1 MKKHIKNFR
10 VFVNESILSSKL
22 FTEIPDN
29 IANDSGV
36 DDVLRV
42 AENEDGSLLLV
53 QVNED
58 EYLIVFE
65 PFDGTLEVE
74 EMGPYSTLE
83 EADRIFNRYVDT
95 AGVIDKL
102 LEKIKRTGLNSLT
115 QDEKELLDKNSR
127 SF

>member
-1 MKKHIKNFR
+1 M
-10 VFVNESILSSKL
+10 
-22 FTEIPDN
+22 
-29 IANDSGV
+29 
-36 DDVLRV
+36 RV

-53 QVNED
+53 QVDED